1 LSNSETAE
9 APAPDDE
16 LYGPASP
23 QELASSKTDKD
34 AEALYFN
41 WSKWALDKQR
51 PPAGEWTTWLLLGG
65 RGAGKTR
72 AGAEWVRGLAARGVS
87 PIALVGETMT
97 EAVSI
102 MVRGDSGILGVHPDK
117 ERPRL
122 KDNELY
128 WPNGVRAMVMS
139 ASDPDRFRG
148 PQFAAAWCDELGS
161 GAVDK
166 GANQPNIFGDDK
178 SAESGRP
185 YFSTGMADP
194 LIQRQAL
201 RAHQAFWRDPAN
213 NPPGMVDIE
222 RIYHWTWD
230 ARPWP
235 AFPAL
240 TEVWSDGV
248 NHRTGHWLTGR
259 LGGMA
264 SDELAMALAAE
275 HGVTLTA
282 EASLPFVSGY
292 TLGTATTGRAALEPL
307 IAVTGQGLRHGPD
320 GLHLGAAQ
328 RQAVTTL
335 EPALLA
341 QGEGSTLS
349 RRRGDPAE
357 KPGRLALSFVDR
369 VRDYLTGTV
378 TALAQADGPLAGES
392 MSLVLDGAAARLA
405 AERLLDGKSARR
417 ETLEFELP
425 PAQLALEPGDVL
437 GIEGL
442 AEGPFEITAINDG
455 LTRKVTA
462 QTLPAFSAVAVGG
475 DRPLRG
481 GSDSAVR
488 AVPLLALAQL
498 PPLPAEPTRARL
510 ALAGYAQPWPG
521 ALQLV
526 DETTGTSLASLARRG
541 DLGVL
546 ATPLAT
552 GPSAVWD
559 RGPGLEVTLH
569 AGHLASAEDLA
580 VLAGSNRLAVQ
591 TDAGAWEVLGFAQ
604 AELVAPGRYWLTG
617 LLRGLDGT
625 GPAIGPAAIGARVII
640 LDSRVVTLPIETAWL
655 GETRA
660 LRLYAGSAD
669 VEGTPLTLAV
679 DPGPA
684 LPLPPVHLRARRE
697 ANGDLALTWTRVS
710 RADGD
715 GWGLADAP
723 LEHAPEAYRLT
734 ILDGGV
740 VKRVIDVGSPTAPY
754 SSADQLLDF
763 GSLPA
768 NFSFSVAQ
776 LSPVLGAGHA
786 ASGDFNG

>member
-1 LSNSETAE
+1 MSNSETAE

-23 QELASSKTDKD
+23 QELAFSKTEQD

-41 WSKWALDKQR
+41 WHKWALDKQR
-51 PPAGEWTTWLLLGG
+51 PPAGDWTTWLLLGG

-97 EAVSI
+97 EAASI

-128 WPNGVRAMVMS
+128 WPNGVRDMVMS

-178 SAESGRP
+178 SAESGGP
-185 YFSTGMADP
+185 HFSTGMADP
-194 LIQRQAL
+194 LMQRQAL

-213 NPPGMVDIE
+213 NPPGMVDID

-240 TEVWSDGV
+240 TEVWSDGA

-259 LGGMA
+259 LGGLS
-264 SDELAMALAAE
+264 SDELAVALAAE

-320 GLHLGAAQ
+320 GLHLGAAS
-328 RQAVTTL
+328 RQAAVTL

-341 QGEGSTLS
+341 QGEGATLS

-369 VRDYLTGTV
+369 ERDYLTGTV

-392 MSLVLDGAAARLA
+392 MALVLDGAAARLA
-405 AERLLDGKSARR
+405 AERLLDGQSARR

-425 PAQLALEPGDVL
+425 PAQLALEPGDVVA
-437 GIEGL
+437 IAGL
-442 AEGPFEITAINDG
+442 AEGPFEITAINDR
-455 LTRKVTA
+455 LTRKVTVQA
-462 QTLPAFSAVAVGG
+462 LPALAAVAVGG
-475 DRPLRG
+475 DRSLRG
-481 GSDSAVR
+481 GSDNAVR

-541 DLGVL
+541 ELGVL
-546 ATPLAT
+546 ATPLAA
-552 GPSAVWD
+552 GPRAVWD
-559 RGPGLEVTLH
+559 RGPGVEVTLH
-569 AGHLASAEDLA
+569 EGHLASAEDLA

-591 TDAGAWEVLGFAQ
+591 TDVGAWEVIGFA
-604 AELVAPGRYWLTG
+604 AASLVAPGRYRLTG
-617 LLRGLDGT
+617 LLRGLEST

-640 LDSRVVTLPIETAWL
+640 LDSRVATLPIETAWL

-660 LRLYAGSAD
+660 LRLYAGSGD

-679 DPGPA
+679 DLGPA
-684 LPLPPVHLRARRE
+684 LPLPPVHLRARRQPD
-697 ANGDLALTWTRVS
+697 GDIVLTWTRCS

-740 VKRVIDVGSPTAPY
+740 VRRVIDVGSPTALY
-754 SSADQLLDF
+754 SSAEQLLDF
-763 GSLPA
+763 GGLPGA
-768 NFSFSVAQ
+768 FSFSVAQ

-786 ASGDFNG
+786 ASGDFHG